1 MPCSEC
7 WGLAMR
13 RRDFVKG
20 IAGSA
25 IGWPLAARAQ
35 QSTIPLIGF
44 MHARSAD
51 DTVGQ
56 VSAFRHGLMEAGL
69 VEGQDVKIEYRFAA
83 GQYDQL
89 PLMAADFV
97 RQAVSLIVAASDPS
111 AQAAKAATSTI
122 PIVFAVGNDPIKL
135 GLVGSYNRP
144 GGNATG
150 INILTAAMEAKRLG
164 LLHEIVPQA
173 AVVGFVVNPNYAQAT
188 AQIRQIEDAAHAT
201 GLQIYVLRVSNDED
215 IDIAFK
221 TVAQQRIAA
230 VIVAADPFIDTRRDK
245 IISLSAQQA
254 VPTMYQFREHAAAGG
269 LMSYGIDLIDVYR
282 QVGIYAARVLKG
294 AKPADLPVMEPT
306 KFEFIINLKTAR
318 ALGLEIN
325 PQLLTNADEV
335 IE

>member
-1 MPCSEC
+1 M
-7 WGLAMR
+7 
-13 RRDFVKG
+13 
-20 IAGSA
+20 
-25 IGWPLAARAQ
+25 
-35 QSTIPLIGF
+35 T
-44 MHARSAD
+44 
-51 DTVGQ
+51 
-56 VSAFRHGLMEAGL
+56 AFRRGLTEAGL
-69 VEGQDVKIEYRFAA
+69 VEGQSVKIEYRFAA

-97 RQAVSLIVAASDPS
+97 RQPVNLIVAASDPS
-111 AQAAKAATSTI
+111 AQAAKAATTTI

-173 AVVGFVVNPNYAQAT
+173 AIVGLVVNPNYAQAT
-188 AQIRQIEDAAHAT
+188 AQVGQIEDAAHAI

-230 VIVAADPFIDTRRDK
+230 LIVAADPFIDTRREK
-245 IISLSAQQA
+245 IISLSAHQA
-254 VPTMYQFREHAAAGG
+254 VPTTYQFREHAATGG
-269 LMSYGIDLIDVYR
+269 LMSYGIDLTDVYR
-282 QVGIYAARVLKG
+282 QVGIYAARVLNG

-306 KFEFIINLKTAR
+306 KFEFVINLKTAR
-318 ALGLEIN
+318 TLGLQIN
-325 PQLLTNADEV
+325 PQLLTIADEL

>member
-1 MPCSEC
+1 
-7 WGLAMR
+7 MR
-13 RRDFVKG
+13 RRDFIRVVT
-20 IAGSA
+20 GSA
-25 IGWPLAARAQ
+25 ITWPLAAWAQ
-35 QSTIPLIGF
+35 QPTIPVIGF

-56 VSAFRHGLMEAGL
+56 VTAFRRGLTEAGL
-69 VEGQDVKIEYRFAA
+69 VQGQSVKIEYRFAA

-89 PLMAADFV
+89 PLIAADFV
-97 RQAVSLIVAASDPS
+97 RQAVNLIVAASDPS
-111 AQAAKAATSTI
+111 AQAAKAASVS

-135 GLVGSYNRP
+135 DLVRSYNRP

-173 AVVGFVVNPNYAQAT
+173 AIVGLVVNPNYAQAT
-188 AQIRQIEDAAHAT
+188 AQVGQIEDAAHAI

-230 VIVAADPFIDTRRDK
+230 LIVAADPFIDTRREK
-245 IISLSAQQA
+245 IISLSAHQA
-254 VPTMYQFREHAAAGG
+254 VPTTYQFREHAATGG
-269 LMSYGIDLIDVYR
+269 LMSYGIDLTDVYR
-282 QVGIYAARVLKG
+282 QVGIYAARVLNG

-306 KFEFIINLKTAR
+306 KFEFVINLKTAR
-318 ALGLEIN
+318 TLGLQIN

>member
-1 MPCSEC
+1 
-7 WGLAMR
+7 MR
-13 RRDFVKG
+13 RRAF
-20 IAGSA
+20 IAVLGGA
-25 IGWPLAARAQ
+25 AAWPIAARAQ
-35 QSTIPLIGF
+35 QPTIPVIGF
-44 MHARSAD
+44 IHARSAE

-56 VSAFRHGLMEAGL
+56 VAAFRRGLTEAGL
-69 VEGQDVKIEYRFAA
+69 VEDQSVKIEYRFAA

-97 RQAVSLIVAASDPS
+97 RQRVNLIVAASDPS
-111 AQAAKAATSTI
+111 AQAAKASTTTI

-135 GLVGSYNRP
+135 GLVESYNRP

-164 LLHEIVPQA
+164 LL
-173 AVVGFVVNPNYAQAT
+173 AVVGLVINPNYAQAT
-188 AQIRQIEDAAHAT
+188 AQVRQIEDAAHAS
-201 GLQIYVLRVSNDED
+201 GLQLYVLRVSNDED
-215 IDIAFK
+215 IELAFNAI
-221 TVAQQRIAA
+221 AQQRIAA
-230 VIVAADPFIDTRRDK
+230 LIVAADPFIDTRRDK
-245 IISLSAQQA
+245 IIGLSARQA

-269 LMSYGIDLIDVYR
+269 LMSYGVDLIDVYR

-306 KFEFIINLKTAR
+306 KFEFVINLKTAR
-318 ALGLEIN
+318 ALGLKIN

>member
-1 MPCSEC
+1 
-7 WGLAMR
+7 MR
-13 RRDFVKG
+13 RRDFIQLLG
-20 IAGSA
+20 GMAA
-25 IGWPLAARAQ
+25 AWPLAVGAQ
-35 QSTIPLIGF
+35 QPTITIPVIGF

-56 VSAFRHGLMEAGL
+56 VLAFRRGLAEAGL
-69 VEGQDVKIEYRFAA
+69 VEGQSVKIEYHFAD

-111 AQAAKAATSTI
+111 AQAAKAATATI

-173 AVVGFVVNPNYAQAT
+173 AVVGLIVNPNYAQAT
-188 AQIRQIEDAAHAT
+188 AQVRQIEDAAHAI

-221 TVAQQRIAA
+221 TIAERRIAA
-230 VIVAADPFIDTRRDK
+230 LIVGADPFIDTRRDK
-245 IISLSAQQA
+245 IISLSAHQA

-269 LMSYGIDLIDVYR
+269 LMELWDRPHRRLPASRHLCSSRPKGGKARRPASYG
-282 QVGIYAARVLKG
+282 
-294 AKPADLPVMEPT
+294 ADQ
-306 KFEFIINLKTAR
+306 I
-318 ALGLEIN
+318 
-325 PQLLTNADEV
+325 
-335 IE
+335 

>member
-1 MPCSEC
+1 
-7 WGLAMR
+7 MR
-13 RRDFVKG
+13 RREFMALVGGAG
-20 IAGSA
+20 I
-25 IGWPLAARAQ
+25 WPLAASAQ
-35 QSTIPLIGF
+35 QATIPVIGF

-56 VSAFRHGLMEAGL
+56 VSAFRRGLTEAGL
-69 VEGQDVKIEYRFAA
+69 IEGQNVKIEYRFAA
-83 GQYDQL
+83 GHYDRL
-89 PLMAADFV
+89 PLIAADFV
-97 RQAVSLIVAASDPS
+97 RQAVNLIVAASDPS
-111 AQAAKAATSTI
+111 AQAAKAATATM

-135 GLVGSYNRP
+135 GLVASYNRP

-173 AVVGFVVNPNYAQAT
+173 AVVGVIVNPNYAQAT
-188 AQIRQIEDAAHAT
+188 AQVRQIEDAARAT

-215 IDIAFK
+215 IDKAFNAI
-221 TVAQQRIAA
+221 AQQRIAA
-230 VIVAADPFIDTRRDK
+230 LIVAADPFIDTRREK
-245 IISLSAQQA
+245 IISLTARQA

-269 LMSYGIDLIDVYR
+269 LMSYGVDLIDVYR
-282 QVGIYAARVLKG
+282 QVGIYAARILKG

-306 KFEFIINLKTAR
+306 KFEFVINLKTAR

-325 PQLLTNADEV
+325 PQLLTNADEI

>member
-1 MPCSEC
+1 
-7 WGLAMR
+7 MR

-97 RQAVSLIVAASDPS
+97 RQPVNLIVAASDPS
-111 AQAAKAATSTI
+111 AQAAKASTTTI

-135 GLVGSYNRP
+135 GLVESYNRP

-164 LLHEIVPQA
+164 LLHEVVPQA
-173 AVVGFVVNPNYAQAT
+173 AIVGLIINPNYAQAT
-188 AQIRQIEDAAHAT
+188 AQVRQIEDAAHAS
-201 GLQIYVLRVSNDED
+201 GLQVYVLRVSNDED
-215 IDIAFK
+215 VDTAFNAI
-221 TVAQQRIAA
+221 VQQRIAA
-230 VIVAADPFIDTRRDK
+230 LIVAADPFIDTRRDK
-245 IISLSAQQA
+245 IIGLSARHA
-254 VPTMYQFREHAAAGG
+254 VPTMYQFREHAVAGG
-269 LMSYGIDLIDVYR
+269 LMSYGVDLIDVYR

-306 KFEFIINLKTAR
+306 KFEFVINLKTAR
-318 ALGLEIN
+318 ALGLKIN

>member
-1 MPCSEC
+1 
-7 WGLAMR
+7 MR
-13 RRDFVKG
+13 RRDF
-20 IAGSA
+20 IALLSGA
-25 IGWPLAARAQ
+25 ALVWPFATGAQ
-35 QSTIPLIGF
+35 QPTIPVIGF

-51 DTVGQ
+51 DTIDQ
-56 VSAFRHGLMEAGL
+56 VSAFGRGLTEAGL
-69 VEGQDVKIEYRFAA
+69 VEGQSVKIEYRFAA

-89 PLMAADFV
+89 PSMAADLV
-97 RQAVSLIVAASDPS
+97 RQRVSLIVAASDPS

-150 INILTAAMEAKRLG
+150 INILTAAIEAKRLG

-173 AVVGFVVNPNYAQAT
+173 AVVGFIVNPKYAQAT
-188 AQIRQIEDAAHAT
+188 AQVRQVEDAAHAT
-201 GLQIYVLRVSNDED
+201 GLQIYVLRVSKDED

-221 TVAQQRIAA
+221 TIAQQRIAA
-230 VIVAADPFIDTRRDK
+230 VMVAADPFIDTRRDK
-245 IISLSAQQA
+245 IISLSAHQA

-269 LMSYGIDLIDVYR
+269 LMSYGIDLTDVYR

-294 AKPADLPVMEPT
+294 TKPADLPVMEPT
-306 KFEFIINLKTAR
+306 KFEFVINLKTAR
-318 ALGLEIN
+318 ALGLQIN

-335 IE
+335 ID